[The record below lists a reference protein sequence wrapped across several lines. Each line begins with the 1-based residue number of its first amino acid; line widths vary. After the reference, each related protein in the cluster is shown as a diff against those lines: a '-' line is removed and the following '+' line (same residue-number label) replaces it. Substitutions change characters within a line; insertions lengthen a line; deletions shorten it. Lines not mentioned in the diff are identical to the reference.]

1 MKYEP
6 RFTVSGHKRWLVDI
20 ATSDLVFVAGT
31 GAFVAACS
39 SICSRFENEQSQLRR
54 GL

>member
-1 MKYEP
+1 MAHDS
-6 RFTVSGHKRWLVDI
+6 RLVDI
-20 ATSDLVFVAGT
+20 ASSDLVFVAGT
-31 GAFVAACS
+31 GSFVAACS